1 MRLKF
6 YLITF
11 SVSFLTASIGG
22 NFTVLDNW
30 YYSLIQPSWKPDDL
44 IFPIAWTII
53 FTLCAVSGG
62 MLLSRASTQALKL
75 RISACFLLNAI
86 LNVLWS
92 YLYFFIKR
100 PDIALLEVVFL
111 WGSIIILISLSN
123 ALNNKVAS
131 ILLVPYLA
139 WVTLASILNYE
150 TAKLNGFL

>member
-1 MRLKF
+1 LRLKF

-22 NFTVLDNW
+22 NFTVLDDW

-53 FTLCAVSGG
+53 FTLCAISGG
-62 MLLSRASTQALKL
+62 MLLSSASTPALKIKL
-75 RISACFLLNAI
+75 STCFLLNAF

-111 WGSIIILISLSN
+111 WGSIIILIIFSKAISK
-123 ALNNKVAS
+123 AAS
-131 ILLVPYLA
+131 ILLIPYLA
-139 WVTLASILNYE
+139 WVTLASVLNYE
-150 TAKLNGFL
+150 TAQLNGYL

>member
-22 NFTVLDNW
+22 NFTVLDDW

-53 FTLCAVSGG
+53 FTLCAISGG
-62 MLLSRASTQALKL
+62 MLLSSASTPALKIKL
-75 RISACFLLNAI
+75 STCFLLNAF

-111 WGSIIILISLSN
+111 WGSIIILIIFSKAISK
-123 ALNNKVAS
+123 AAS
-131 ILLVPYLA
+131 ILLIPYLA
-139 WVTLASILNYE
+139 WVTLASVLNYE
-150 TAKLNGFL
+150 TAQLNGYL

>member
-22 NFTVLDNW
+22 NFTVLDDW

-53 FTLCAVSGG
+53 FTLCAISGG
-62 MLLSRASTQALKL
+62 MLLSSAPNPALKL
-75 RISACFLLNAI
+75 KLGACFLLNAF

-100 PDIALLEVVFL
+100 PDMALLEVVFL
-111 WGSIIILISLSN
+111 WGSIIILILFSKAIN
-123 ALNNKVAS
+123 RVAS
-131 ILLVPYLA
+131 FLLIPYLA
-139 WVTLASILNYE
+139 WVTLASALNYE
-150 TAKLNGFL
+150 TAQLNGYL

>member
-53 FTLCAVSGG
+53 FTLCAISGG
-62 MLLSRASTQALKL
+62 MLLSSAPNPAIKLKL
-75 RISACFLLNAI
+75 SACFLLNAF

-100 PDIALLEVVFL
+100 PDMALLEVVFL
-111 WGSIIILISLSN
+111 WGSIVILILFSKAIN
-123 ALNNKVAS
+123 RVAS
-131 ILLVPYLA
+131 FLLIPYLA
-139 WVTLASILNYE
+139 WVTLASVLNYE
-150 TAKLNGFL
+150 TTRLNVFL

>member
-22 NFTVLDNW
+22 NFTVLDDW

-53 FTLCAVSGG
+53 FTLCAISGG
-62 MLLSRASTQALKL
+62 MLLSSASTLALKL
-75 RISACFLLNAI
+75 KLSACFLLNAF
-86 LNVLWS
+86 LNVWWS

-100 PDIALLEVVFL
+100 PDMALLRGCFSL
-111 WGSIIILISLSN
+111 GSIIILILFSK
-123 ALNNKVAS
+123 AINKVAS
-131 ILLVPYLA
+131 FLLIPYLA
-139 WVTLASILNYE
+139 WVTLASVLNYE
-150 TAKLNGFL
+150 TTRLNGFL

>member
-1 MRLKF
+1 MKLRF

-22 NFTVLDNW
+22 NFTVLDDW

-53 FTLCAVSGG
+53 FTLCAISSG
-62 MLLSRASTQALKL
+62 MLLSKASTQSHKL
-75 RISACFLLNAI
+75 RISACFLLNAF

-111 WGSIIILISLSN
+111 WGSIIVLISISK
-123 ALNNKVAS
+123 AINKVAS
-131 ILLVPYLA
+131 TLLLPYLA
-139 WVTLASILNYE
+139 WVTLASMLNYE
-150 TAKLNGFL
+150 TAKLNGYL

>member
-53 FTLCAVSGG
+53 FTLCAISGG
-62 MLLSRASTQALKL
+62 MLLSSAPNPALKL
-75 RISACFLLNAI
+75 KLSACFLLNAF

-100 PDIALLEVVFL
+100 PDMALLEVVFL
-111 WGSIIILISLSN
+111 WGSIIILILFSKAIN
-123 ALNNKVAS
+123 RVAS
-131 ILLVPYLA
+131 FLLIPYLA
-139 WVTLASILNYE
+139 WVTLASVLNYE
-150 TAKLNGFL
+150 TTRLNEFL